1 MRSAW
6 LILCLCL
13 CNLNLPLEEPE
24 LNSYHLPVILQR
36 LCFAA
41 NLLLLSFFKAPV
53 PIFKMLLKRQF
64 LFGINIYIYICIY
77 IYTNILWYIPIIYLG
92 SLFSKSHLGF
102 PTTSPWNITWDIRC
116 LQFGWCTAGPT
127 CSTRFG
133 SAGPELLQGGT
144 NMWKNMGKLKLQK
157 KRCWKNR
164 GTSFGDIKWYYWFD
178 LEHPIRFFYIL
189 GKTWEI
195 LKWKILCTSY
205 CWWKK
210 SCTSWYV
217 TYPIIYKVLYIPS
230 GAGFLPST
238 VSNPNCC

>member
-1 MRSAW
+1 MWFELTSWRTRRNQSLSCFQSYCKGCA
-6 LILCLCL
+6 LQQIFCFCLSS
-13 CNLNLPLEEPE
+13 N
-24 LNSYHLPVILQR
+24 HLSQ
-36 LCFAA
+36 
-41 NLLLLSFFKAPV
+41 LS
-53 PIFKMLLKRQF
+53 KMLLKQQF
-64 LFGINIYIYICIY
+64 LFGINIYIYTCIY
-77 IYTNILWYIPIIYLG
+77 IYIYIQTYYDIYLLYTWG
-92 SLFSKSHLGF
+92 HYFLKSHLGF
-102 PTTSPWNITWDIRC
+102 PTTYPWNITWDIFYASSLDDAR
-116 LQFGWCTAGPT
+116 LAQRVAQDLAPRVRNSSKEGQT
-127 CSTRFG
+127 CGKTW
-133 SAGPELLQGGT
+133 T
-144 NMWKNMGKLKLQK
+144 KLKLQK

-178 LEHPIRFFYIL
+178 LEHPIRFFLYIL
-189 GKTWEI
+189 GNMWEI